1 MATHAIRAS
10 AMHRT
15 CVTMLAGCCAV
26 ALLGGVGVG
35 AATAQ
40 ELGSLI
46 RMTGTSPFAG
56 CTADNVAS
64 QDGVNYPN
72 TEIEP
77 SNDKRSWRS
86 LNTISP
92 TTALSSRP
100 DGGRPPRGTKT
111 SSTHRT
117 SPSRWARGPYR

>member
-35 AATAQ
+35 AASAQ

-56 CTADNVAS
+56 CTADSVAS

-77 SNDKRSWRS
+77 WVDANPQD
-86 LNTISP
+86 
-92 TTALSSRP
+92 
-100 DGGRPPRGTKT
+100 
-111 SSTHRT
+111 
-117 SPSRWARGPYR
+117 

>member
-1 MATHAIRAS
+1 
-10 AMHRT
+10 
-15 CVTMLAGCCAV
+15 MLAGCCAV

-35 AATAQ
+35 AASAQ

-77 SNDKRSWRS
+77 WVAAH
-86 LNTISP
+86 P
-92 TTALSSRP
+92 
-100 DGGRPPRGTKT
+100 KT
-111 SSTHRT
+111 HVT
-117 SPSRWARGPYR
+117 